1 MQLQSHSLI
10 PAVSFEGIAC
20 RDRRQGVGGAKSL
33 HIDSLD
39 GLDFIDNPFG
49 RLILRQL

>member
-20 RDRRQGVGGAKSL
+20 RDRRQGVGGVQA
-33 HIDSLD
+33 ICIGSLD

-49 RLILRQL
+49 RLLLRQL